1 MLFIPKCLGTT
12 ALTKEELKKDKA
24 GCIKIG
30 PCGLGTKALY
40 LNSFFLDR
48 VYYISYKD
56 INRCFKRVAMSKGGF
71 TGKGVFGSIPYLVLQ
86 YGTGLEKQC
95 NFKFEEEV
103 DMFLEELSKIRP
115 EMPLHSVE
123 AEYKLR
129 MAEEEEQKRYL
140 KELSPE
146 QENSVKL
153 LREAEEVVKAYP
165 EQYTKLSVTAK
176 QKRVIERISPT
187 YQKVALSILMLS
199 IVSAMF
205 GVYALIRGQGMA
217 IYFVLFGFSFIFI
230 VISSRILPTGRNNKA
245 YAEKEWADAL
255 YDMTE
260 TIKKNSDFPV
270 PPQYA
275 HPVVLERM
283 IRVIREGRAGSISE
297 AFTVMKED
305 LKKLNSDV
313 TVSQKEYDEVVAVKP
328 MFLVMDYK

>member
-1 MLFIPKCLGTT
+1 MLFSPKCLGTT
-12 ALTKEELKKDKA
+12 TLTKEELKEDKA
-24 GCIKIG
+24 KCVKIG
-30 PCGLGTKALY
+30 PCGLGAKALY

-71 TGKGVFGSIPYLVLQ
+71 TGKGVFGSMPYLVVQ

-103 DMFLEELSKIRP
+103 DMFLQELSKIRP

-129 MAEEEEQKRYL
+129 IAEEEERKRYL

-146 QENSVKL
+146 QENSVKV

-187 YQKVALSILMLS
+187 YQKVALAILMLS
-199 IVSAMF
+199 IASALF
-205 GVYALIRGQGMA
+205 GIFALIKGQGLA

-255 YDMTE
+255 NDMSE
-260 TIKKNSDFPV
+260 TMKDNKDFPV

-283 IRVIREGRAGSISE
+283 IRVIREGRADSISD
-297 AFTVMKED
+297 AFTIMKED

-313 TVSQKEYDEVVAVKP
+313 TVSQKEYDEVVQVKP
-328 MFLVMDYK
+328 LFLVMDYK

>member
-1 MLFIPKCLGTT
+1 MLFSPKCLGTT
-12 ALTKEELKKDKA
+12 TLTKEELKEDKA
-24 GCIKIG
+24 KCVKIG
-30 PCGLGTKALY
+30 PCGLGEKALY

-71 TGKGVFGSIPYLVLQ
+71 TGKGVFGSMPYLVVQ

-103 DMFLEELSKIRP
+103 DMFLQELSKIRP

-129 MAEEEEQKRYL
+129 IAEEEERKRYL

-146 QENSVKL
+146 QENSVKV

-187 YQKVALSILMLS
+187 YQKVALVILMLS
-199 IVSAMF
+199 VASALF
-205 GVYALIRGQGMA
+205 GVFALIKGQGLA

-230 VISSRILPTGRNNKA
+230 IISSRILPTGRNNKA

-255 YDMTE
+255 KDMSE
-260 TIKKNSDFPV
+260 TMKDSKDFPV

-283 IRVIREGRAGSISE
+283 IRVIREGRADSISD
-297 AFTVMKED
+297 AFTIMKED

-313 TVSQKEYDEVVAVKP
+313 TVSQKEYDEVVQVKP
-328 MFLVMDYK
+328 LFLVMDYK

>member
-1 MLFIPKCLGTT
+1 
-12 ALTKEELKKDKA
+12 
-24 GCIKIG
+24 
-30 PCGLGTKALY
+30 
-40 LNSFFLDR
+40 
-48 VYYISYKD
+48 
-56 INRCFKRVAMSKGGF
+56 
-71 TGKGVFGSIPYLVLQ
+71 
-86 YGTGLEKQC
+86 
-95 NFKFEEEV
+95 
-103 DMFLEELSKIRP
+103 
-115 EMPLHSVE
+115 MPLHSVE

-129 MAEEEEQKRYL
+129 MAEEEERKRYL

-146 QENSVKL
+146 QETSVQV

-187 YQKVALSILMLS
+187 YQKVALAILMLS
-199 IVSAMF
+199 IASALF
-205 GVYALIRGQGMA
+205 GVFALIKGQGLA

-255 YDMTE
+255 NDMSE
-260 TIKKNSDFPV
+260 TMKDNQDFPV

-283 IRVIREGRAGSISE
+283 IRVIREGRADSVGE
-297 AFTVMKED
+297 AFTIMKED

-313 TVSQKEYDEVVAVKP
+313 TVSQKEYDEVVQVKP

>member
-1 MLFIPKCLGTT
+1 MLFSPKCLGTT
-12 ALTKEELKKDKA
+12 TLTKEELQEDKA
-24 GCIKIG
+24 KCVKIG
-30 PCGLGTKALY
+30 PCGLGAKALY

-71 TGKGVFGSIPYLVLQ
+71 TGKGVFGSMPYLVVQ

-103 DMFLEELSKIRP
+103 DMFLQELSKIRP

-129 MAEEEEQKRYL
+129 IAEEEERKRYL

-146 QENSVKL
+146 QENSVKV

-187 YQKVALSILMLS
+187 YQKVALVILMLS
-199 IVSAMF
+199 IASALF
-205 GVYALIRGQGMA
+205 GVFALIKGQGLA

-230 VISSRILPTGRNNKA
+230 IISSRILPTGRNNKA

-255 YDMTE
+255 NDMSE
-260 TIKKNSDFPV
+260 TMKDNQDFPV

-283 IRVIREGRAGSISE
+283 IRVIREGRADSVGE
-297 AFTVMKED
+297 AFTIMKED

-313 TVSQKEYDEVVAVKP
+313 TVSQKEYDEEVQVKP